1 MGRELLI
8 AALMVVGLAIAGP
21 AYAISFDLNI
31 DHCTGGCGTMP
42 AGTVTLQQ
50 TGTTVDVT
58 VHLLQGN
65 LFASTGAV
73 DFQAFKFNAV
83 GVGVGDITIDAHTPT
98 LVVNTGSFSGD
109 GTGLFGFGIACSLGT
124 CGPGGSNPFSADIMF
139 HVASATI
146 ADLTAPNNLGF
157 IFVADVLSGQTGNT
171 GPVGARV
178 PEPASLLLLG
188 AGLAGIGIWR
198 RRSTKI

>member
-1 MGRELLI
+1 MACKLEGHISFRDVCWGRNKFKLRRGVMKRNANRMGRELLI

-73 DFQAFKFNAV
+73 DFQAFKFN
-83 GVGVGDITIDAHTPT
+83 
-98 LVVNTGSFSGD
+98 
-109 GTGLFGFGIACSLGT
+109 
-124 CGPGGSNPFSADIMF
+124 
-139 HVASATI
+139 
-146 ADLTAPNNLGF
+146 
-157 IFVADVLSGQTGNT
+157 
-171 GPVGARV
+171 
-178 PEPASLLLLG
+178 
-188 AGLAGIGIWR
+188 
-198 RRSTKI
+198 